1 MFEDLDD
8 PGTGYSPQSASA
20 AAAPPSYGG
29 GPPAGQS
36 YADGGGG
43 YGGGQHPGGYQ
54 KGGGGGGYGGQRQ
67 GGYGGGQR
75 QGGYGGGGQR
85 QGGGFQRKPDELQDP
100 YVAIG
105 LYVEKVFPQ
114 EVKEEFYSLASKCLA
129 KKMAVRVNADDPEFI
144 QRLQQLSREKVEIY
158 LPWRNFNEL
167 ESKHTYNT
175 LTANHIAQMHFSG
188 WEKIPDAVKAML
200 AAQVRLVFGDRNNSS
215 VLCVLTWSPD
225 AASRGAE
232 VSKET
237 GRAGFLIKMASSFG
251 FPVLNLKRPQAVA
264 AFEKSFS
271 L

>member
-1 MFEDLDD
+1 MFEDLDGPD
-8 PGTGYSPQSASA
+8 SGYSPQQASA
-20 AAAPPSYGG
+20 APAPSSYGG
-29 GPPAGQS
+29 NTSQTGQPYGNS
-36 YADGGGG
+36 SGG
-43 YGGGQHPGGYQ
+43 YGGSQNQGGYN
-54 KGGGGGGYGGQRQ
+54 KGGGGYGGQRQ
-67 GGYGGGQR
+67 GGY
-75 QGGYGGGGQR
+75 GGGQR

-105 LYVEKVFPQ
+105 LYVEKTFPQ
-114 EVKEEFYSLASKCLA
+114 EVKEEFFTLASKCLS
-129 KKMAVRVNADDPEFI
+129 KKMVVRINADDPEFI

-158 LPWRNFNEL
+158 LPWRNFNDL

-175 LTANHIAQMHFSG
+175 LTANHTAQMHFSG

-200 AAQVRLVFGDRNNSS
+200 AAQVRLVFGDRNNSA

-225 AASRGAE
+225 AASRSSE